1 MRGRPA
7 IVGFAI
13 GCGPRATNEVAIG
26 LRLYLQTLA
35 LLAVAMGTNL
45 EGGRDS

>member
-13 GCGPRATNEVAIG
+13 GCGLGAACEVAIG
-26 LRLYLQTLA
+26 LRFLA
-35 LLAVAMGTNL
+35 LPANARAARGCD
-45 EGGRDS
+45 GDDC